1 MRFAVFLS
9 ALLVTT
15 SCSEPADYDPP
26 LPPSNVVQWTATPEP
41 ARPAPGGGSL
51 IDVSLT
57 ASVQSGW
64 KVYSLTQKGGGPVP
78 MSVKLDSASQYEL
91 AGEVRG
97 PSVMRNLD
105 PNFGIETETYGSAPA
120 FVVPIR
126 IPPGA
131 DTSRPIEL
139 KVRSQACS
147 DRLCLPAQTRTVSV
161 PIPQG
166 T

>member
-1 MRFAVFLS
+1 MRSTVLVPALFLAAACREAPS
-9 ALLVTT
+9 DGA
-15 SCSEPADYDPP
+15 
-26 LPPSNVVQWTATPEP
+26 LPPAAKVVEWTATSEP
-41 ARPAPGGGSL
+41 PRALAGGGM
-51 IDVSLT
+51 IVDVSLSAT
-57 ASVQSGW
+57 VQSGW

-78 MSVKLDSASQYEL
+78 MSVKLDSASQYEI

-120 FVVPIR
+120 FVVPVR

-131 DTSRPIEL
+131 DTSQPIEL

-147 DRLCLPAQTRTVSV
+147 DRLCLPAQTKTVSV
-161 PIPQG
+161 PISQG

>member
-1 MRFAVFLS
+1 MRFVV
-9 ALLVTT
+9 LLASTLVIT
-15 SCSEPADYDPP
+15 SCSQPESDGAP
-26 LPPSNVVQWTATPEP
+26 LPPSNVVEWTATSEAPR
-41 ARPAPGGGSL
+41 AAPGGGSL
-51 IDVSLT
+51 VDVSLT

-131 DTSRPIEL
+131 DTSRPI
-139 KVRSQACS
+139 
-147 DRLCLPAQTRTVSV
+147 
-161 PIPQG
+161 
-166 T
+166 